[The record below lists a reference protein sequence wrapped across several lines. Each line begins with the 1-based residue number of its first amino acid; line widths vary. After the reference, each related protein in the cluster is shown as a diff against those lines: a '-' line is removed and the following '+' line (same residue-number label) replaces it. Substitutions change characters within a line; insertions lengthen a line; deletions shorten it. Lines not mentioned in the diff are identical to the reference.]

1 MDTDYLTP
9 MAYDCII
16 IANDASDVLKTDIG
30 AACSRFEDEN
40 EYLEG
45 ILEFVKEIEK
55 NPEDY
60 LDSWGLLEEL
70 DISIFTAEVIILKEH
85 IEKTI
90 ETPFKKRGE
99 VPIY

>member
-16 IANDASDVLKTDIG
+16 IANEASDTLKAEIG
-30 AACSRFEDEN
+30 TACSRFDKEN

-45 ILEFVKEIEK
+45 ILEFVREIEK
-55 NPEDY
+55 DPEDY
-60 LDSWGLLEEL
+60 LESWSLLEEL
-70 DISIFTAEVIILKEH
+70 DVSIFKAGVIRLREH

-90 ETPFKKRGE
+90 ETPFKERGK
-99 VPIY
+99 VPEY

>member
-1 MDTDYLTP
+1 MGSTS
-9 MAYDCII
+9 DCIV
-16 IANDASDVLKTDIG
+16 IANDASDILKTDIG
-30 AACSRFEDEN
+30 AAWSRFEDEN

-45 ILEFVKEIEK
+45 ILNFVGEIEK

-60 LDSWGLLEEL
+60 LESWSLLEEL
-70 DISIFTAEVIILKEH
+70 DVLIFKAGVMRLREH

-90 ETPFKKRGE
+90 ETPFIKRGE